1 MKNMNFSIEEA
12 FNLYHNSNYF
22 VEDNS
27 NIYLKLIMYSL
38 IIIIVL
44 FFLLKRYSDKK
55 NKKYVEIIGAVLA
68 IIMLANM
75 FVFMP
80 LQIGIKF
87 DNLHNKIIQTKPAF
101 EQIYLRYNHNQLSEI
116 NQKIFQNA
124 LGKTHELFIEKQK
137 RQINNN
143 ATNNYKEL
151 QTCYSWNYNNV
162 RETYCLSNE
171 NSETNKEDRD
181 YFEKFLIVR
190 YIYQEKN
197 SPRLNEW

>member
-1 MKNMNFSIEEA
+1 M
-12 FNLYHNSNYF
+12 
-22 VEDNS
+22 
-27 NIYLKLIMYSL
+27 
-38 IIIIVL
+38 

-68 IIMLANM
+68 IIMLTNM

-80 LQIGIKF
+80 LQVGIKL
-87 DNLHNKIIQTKPAF
+87 DNLYNKIIQATPAF

-124 LGKTHELFIEKQK
+124 LGKTDELFIEKQK

-143 ATNNYKEL
+143 ATNNDKEL

-171 NSETNKEDRD
+171 NSEANKEDRD